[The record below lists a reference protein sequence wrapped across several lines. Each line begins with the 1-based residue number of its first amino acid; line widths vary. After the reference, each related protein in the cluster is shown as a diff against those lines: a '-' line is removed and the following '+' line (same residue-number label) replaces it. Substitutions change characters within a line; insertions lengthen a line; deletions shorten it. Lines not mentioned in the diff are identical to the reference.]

1 MYKKCTFIYNTAMK
15 HLRGRG
21 RRYFNL
27 AIIAI
32 YSSLH
37 KLGRDESNYRYH
49 RSAYEDPEKK
59 TSPPQS

>member
-1 MYKKCTFIYNTAMK
+1 MK